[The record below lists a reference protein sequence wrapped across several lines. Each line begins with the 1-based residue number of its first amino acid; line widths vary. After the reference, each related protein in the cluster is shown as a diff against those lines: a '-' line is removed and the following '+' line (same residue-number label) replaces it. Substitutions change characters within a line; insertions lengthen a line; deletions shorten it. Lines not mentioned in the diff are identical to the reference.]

1 MVVLAEGCKV
11 VFKGIAAGFGEDIIP
26 DKSGV
31 EVVEEEAAEE
41 AVFRIDDEVQDLP
54 GCARENRGQSWV
66 LDVHI
71 FTVFATDIGDSLVV
85 EGLAET
91 VGVVAV
97 VGAEGVC
104 EGVAFCLE
112 HKSLAAI
119 VIEDLIDCGG

>member
-11 VFKGIAAGFGEDIIP
+11 VFKGIVAGFSKDIVP
-26 DKSGV
+26 DEFGV
-31 EVVEEEAAEE
+31 EEVEEKAAEE
-41 AVFRIDDEVQDLP
+41 AVLGIGDEVQDLTWRS
-54 GCARENRGQSWV
+54 GEDRREARI

-71 FTVFATDIGDSLVV
+71 FAVLAADIGDSLVV

-97 VGAEGVC
+97 VGAEGIC

>member
-1 MVVLAEGCKV
+1 MVVFAEGCKV
-11 VFKGIAAGFGEDIIP
+11 VFMGIVAGFGKDIIP
-26 DKSGV
+26 DKFGV

-41 AVFRIDDEVQDLP
+41 AVFRIGDEVQNLP
-54 GCARENRGQSWV
+54 RCAGEDCRKSRV
-66 LDVHI
+66 LDVYI

-97 VGAEGVC
+97 VGAECVC